1 MISGFRLLPRG
12 STAIHTMEREV
23 AVLWVFT
30 WVFTWLLTV
39 QFASGSPGGQPLPS
53 VPPKNVS
60 VSNP

>member
-12 STAIHTMEREV
+12 STAIRTMEREV
-23 AVLWVFT
+23 AGL

-53 VPPKNVS
+53 VLPKNVS